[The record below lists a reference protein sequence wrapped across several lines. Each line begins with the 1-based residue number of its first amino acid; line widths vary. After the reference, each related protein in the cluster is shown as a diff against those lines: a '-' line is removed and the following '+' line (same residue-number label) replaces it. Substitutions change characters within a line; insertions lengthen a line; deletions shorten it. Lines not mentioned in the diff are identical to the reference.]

1 MEVFYYLLPHADKR
15 PMILAG
21 NDLDVTR
28 LDLGSIL
35 PGPTVM
41 VVTVSASN
49 SHGQVLTGE
58 EMAYVEEACSMAFAL
73 NEALDKILKVC
84 FGPEAAVPR
93 ALFT

>member
-1 MEVFYYLLPHADKR
+1 MSSVSFHMTTNNPR
-15 PMILAG
+15 ILAG

-49 SHGQVLTGE
+49 SHGQVLTDE
-58 EMAYVEEACSMAFAL
+58 EMAYVEEACTMAFAL
-73 NEALDKILKVC
+73 NEALDKILNVC
-84 FGPEAAVPR
+84 SGQEGAP
-93 ALFT
+93 